1 MRPISPRS
9 KVTGLAAMNPGLA
22 PEVSGAVPDGRC
34 RNQAMGS
41 ASLTERMMDLEVGT
55 GKTVAPRYAII
66 ITFRPYSGLGHDT
79 MKSEITHVA
88 SGPA

>member
-1 MRPISPRS
+1 
-9 KVTGLAAMNPGLA
+9 
-22 PEVSGAVPDGRC
+22 
-34 RNQAMGS
+34 
-41 ASLTERMMDLEVGT
+41 MMDLEVAT

-79 MKSEITHVA
+79 MKSEIADVA